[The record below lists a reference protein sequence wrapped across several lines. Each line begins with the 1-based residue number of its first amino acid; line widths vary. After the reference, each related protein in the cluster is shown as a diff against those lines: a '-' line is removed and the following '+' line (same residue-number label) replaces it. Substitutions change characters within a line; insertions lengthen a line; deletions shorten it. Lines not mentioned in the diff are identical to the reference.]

1 LLVLTRKNNQSIIIG
16 DNVEIMVVEIR
27 GDQVKL
33 GIKAPKSVT
42 IYRAEIYNEI
52 MNENRL
58 AMSAGIDK
66 LGAIDSIL
74 KGKEDAKPN
83 KPPEPDIPNH
93 VK

>member
-1 LLVLTRKNNQSIIIG
+1 MLVLTRKNNQSIIIG

-52 MNENRL
+52 MNENKL
-58 AMSAGIDK
+58 AMASGLDK
-66 LGAIDSIL
+66 LGAINSIL
-74 KGKEDAKPN
+74 KAEEEQKPK
-83 KPPEPDIPNH
+83 KPPE
-93 VK
+93 KE